1 MRGLAE
7 FVMTG
12 RKQAILAVG
21 LIGLIPVLNLLSP
34 VIVGLIMLSK
44 GIKEAAF
51 VFAWGILPLGVWA
64 MVGDFVPLI
73 MLFGISVLAFLL
85 RETES
90 WEFTLLAAIFI
101 GLAVEV
107 YLRMQPVVLD
117 TVFIQLQPY
126 LQQNNIQGIEEGQL
140 RETITSII
148 GAVYMFLAIVLTMLS
163 RWMQA
168 ALFNPGGFKQ
178 EIHQLRIEQKI
189 AIGLLGLMLLAS
201 FGIIIPSSW
210 VLYFMLPLV
219 FSGVGLAHAVVA
231 KRQLPRMALFAFYLM
246 MMMPLIVQMVVL
258 LALIDSWY
266 DFRSR
271 V

>member
-1 MRGLAE
+1 
-7 FVMTG
+7 
-12 RKQAILAVG
+12 
-21 LIGLIPVLNLLSP
+21 
-34 VIVGLIMLSK
+34 MLSK

-90 WEFTLLAAIFI
+90 WEFTLLAGIFI
-101 GLAVEV
+101 GLAVEA

-201 FGIIIPSSW
+201 FGIIINRAADKGFTSFFRRW
-210 VLYFMLPLV
+210 V
-219 FSGVGLAHAVVA
+219 SACRCCKAATSKDGVICILFDDDDAAYCANGCVVG
-231 KRQLPRMALFAFYLM
+231 FN
-246 MMMPLIVQMVVL
+246 
-258 LALIDSWY
+258 
-266 DFRSR
+266 
-271 V
+271 

>member
-1 MRGLAE
+1 MA
-7 FVMTG
+7 
-12 RKQAILAVG
+12 
-21 LIGLIPVLNLLSP
+21 N
-34 VIVGLIMLSK
+34 
-44 GIKEAAF
+44 
-51 VFAWGILPLGVWA
+51 
-64 MVGDFVPLI
+64 
-73 MLFGISVLAFLL
+73 IS
-85 RETES
+85 RQ
-90 WEFTLLAAIFI
+90 I
-101 GLAVEV
+101 EV

-189 AIGLLGLMLLAS
+189 AIGLVGFMLLAS

-210 VLYFMLPLV
+210 ILYFMLPLV
-219 FSGVGLAHAVVA
+219 FSGVG
-231 KRQLPRMALFAFYLM
+231 
-246 MMMPLIVQMVVL
+246 
-258 LALIDSWY
+258 
-266 DFRSR
+266 
-271 V
+271 

>member
-12 RKQAILAVG
+12 KKQAILAVG
-21 LIGLIPVLNLLSP
+21 LIGLIPVINLLSP
-34 VIVGLIMLSK
+34 VVVGLVMLRN

-51 VFAWGILPLGVWA
+51 VFAWGILPLGAWA
-64 MVGDFVPLI
+64 LVGDFVPLI
-73 MLFGISVLAFLL
+73 MLFGISGLALLL
-85 RETES
+85 RETGS

-101 GLAVEV
+101 GLAVEA

-126 LQQNNIQGIEEGQL
+126 LQLNNIQGIEEDQL
-140 RETITSII
+140 RETLTSII

-210 VLYFMLPLV
+210 ILYFMLPLV
-219 FSGVGLAHAVVA
+219 FSGVGLVHAVVA
-231 KRQLPRMALFAFYLM
+231 KRQLSGMVLFAFYLM
-246 MMMPLIVQMVVL
+246 LLLPLIVQLVVL

>member
-1 MRGLAE
+1 
-7 FVMTG
+7 
-12 RKQAILAVG
+12 
-21 LIGLIPVLNLLSP
+21 
-34 VIVGLIMLSK
+34 MLSK